1 MVHVLLLFLLA
12 GLLQHMLQ
20 FLKVASEAGFVQEA
34 LLKNLRA
41 AANAALDKIA
51 SAVESRTH
59 QYRAIPTLSLYSLK
73 LIVKLLH
80 IFHAFVLWF
89 LESELSVDRTKVLK
103 TAAISFRQ
111 LSLTPLRIML
121 HVHRL

>member
-34 LLKNLRA
+34 LLKNFRA
-41 AANAALDKIA
+41 TTNAALDEIA
-51 SAVESRTH
+51 STIESWPH
-59 QYRAIPTLSLYSLK
+59 QYGAIPTLSLYSLQ

-80 IFHAFVLWF
+80 VFHAFVLGL
-89 LESELSVDRTKVLK
+89 LESELSVDCTKVLK